1 MKQLIEL
8 LSCNIVRRN
17 KLLCDRLWF
26 FFKQRTSSPFV
37 MRIEFRRGP
46 DVGALQRF
54 AFDSGLYLDK
64 RAHQIPALVP
74 TYGETGLQLFVDGI
88 ASFKCFFTIRQQ

>member
-1 MKQLIEL
+1 MQQLVEL
-8 LSCNIVRRN
+8 LSCHIVRRN
-17 KLLCDRLWF
+17 KLLRDRLWF
-26 FFKQRTSSPFV
+26 FFEQRTSPAFV
-37 MRIEFRRGP
+37 MRIEFRRGS

-74 TYGETGLQLFVDGI
+74 TYRETGLQLFVDGI
-88 ASFKCFFTIRQQ
+88 ASF